1 MLKVVNLKEEV
12 GLESAL
18 IRLENEINYAKKE
31 GTTVIVAIHGYGSH
45 GAGGVIKKEVQK
57 MLTEFTKAK
66 KIYNFIPGEK
76 WGEMRDDRNLLQKM
90 YPEIILQ
97 EQLINLNNGVTIIL
111 LKNKE

>member
-18 IRLENEINYAKKE
+18 IRLENEITCARME

-45 GAGGVIKKEVQK
+45 GAGGVIKKEVHK
-57 MLTEFTKAK
+57 LLTALHKSK
-66 KIYNFIPGEK
+66 KIYDFIPGEK
-76 WGEMRDDRNLLQKM
+76 WGEMRDDRKHLQKI